1 VTDEL
6 DFYAVDPAASARER
20 RDIRALLGRCG
31 LDYEEHI
38 QVFVVCRDAGRL
50 VACAGLES
58 NIVKCCAIDPDLRGG
73 SLSLTLL
80 SEVVHLAY
88 ERGHSHLFLYTRPEN
103 VSFFQGCGFYALA
116 EVPGYVTLMENTPV
130 GIRAY
135 CDRLRAQRPAGLR
148 PDARI
153 GGIVINANPFTLGH
167 QYLVRLA
174 AAQCD
179 WLHLFVVSEDVSFVS
194 YRDRYALVE
203 QGVRGIERL
212 TLHHGSQ
219 YMVSRATFP
228 DYFFKEKGVVGDCC
242 TAIDL
247 LLFRNHIA
255 PALGITHRFVGTEPF
270 CETTRKY
277 NADMKFWLQGD
288 GSTAPAV
295 TVIEEA
301 RTRAGG
307 TPISASEVR
316 RLLRSRDLDR
326 IRALVPAPTFE
337 LLREKYLSK
346 ILPFAPDPLGH
357 GGEPDAPARRAM
369 AAGM

>member
-1 VTDEL
+1 MTDDFE
-6 DFYAVDPAASARER
+6 FYAVDPAASPDER
-20 RDIRALLGRCG
+20 HAIRQLLTRCG

-38 QVFVVCRDAGRL
+38 QVFVACRHEGRL

-58 NIVKCCAIDPDLRGG
+58 NIVKCCAIEPDLRGG

-103 VSFFQGCGFYALA
+103 VSFFQGCGFYPLA

-130 GIRAY
+130 GIRSY
-135 CDRLRAQRPAGLR
+135 CDRLRTKRIAG
-148 PDARI
+148 AKI
-153 GGIVINANPFTLGH
+153 GAIVINANPFTLGH

-203 QGVRGIERL
+203 QGVQGIERL

-247 LLFRNHIA
+247 LLFRRYIA

-277 NADMKFWLQGD
+277 NADMKYWLQTAD
-288 GSTAPAV
+288 AAAPAV

-316 RLLRSRDLDR
+316 RLLRSRDVDR
-326 IRALVPAPTFE
+326 IRALVPSATFE
-337 LLREKYLSK
+337 LLQDKYMPK
-346 ILPFAPDPLGH
+346 IVPFVPDLAGAA
-357 GGEPDAPARRAM
+357 GEPDAVPRRAV
-369 AAGM
+369 AAGV